1 MAVLLVIIVLGKDE
15 DFFLLLLV
23 FFNPVKFVWNKA
35 YDLTIFLTASKHLS
49 GFKTNNQ
56 WRLLLLKE
64 FCKLQNPFQS
74 PSPVWHHTFTLH
86 VQMEVGKRE
95 IILYLS
101 LHCHHQN
108 DSCIK
113 MGSDERHFNVSL
125 IVREKSQDSVH
136 KPQPFWRERWAEAVS
151 NRGSSDYQPNRLAKP
166 VHKTFLDLNRPNQLK
181 ISILSV
187 WHWTSEAERDAT
199 KSRRWQSCCCFTI
212 CITLYHLLKTGYQV
226 TEWIISEFE
235 IEGMEY
241 WNSRHGICIGFQ
253 P

>member
-1 MAVLLVIIVLGKDE
+1 
-15 DFFLLLLV
+15 
-23 FFNPVKFVWNKA
+23 
-35 YDLTIFLTASKHLS
+35 
-49 GFKTNNQ
+49 
-56 WRLLLLKE
+56 
-64 FCKLQNPFQS
+64 
-74 PSPVWHHTFTLH
+74 VWHHTFTLY

-95 IILYLS
+95 ITLYLS

-108 DSCIK
+108 DSGIK

-151 NRGSSDYQPNRLAKP
+151 NRGSSAYQPNRLAKP

-187 WHWTSEAERDAT
+187 WHWTSEAERGAT

-212 CITLYHLLKTGYQV
+212 CITLYHFLKTGIHLD
-226 TEWIISEFE
+226 TKLLS
-235 IEGMEY
+235 G
-241 WNSRHGICIGFQ
+241 
-253 P
+253 